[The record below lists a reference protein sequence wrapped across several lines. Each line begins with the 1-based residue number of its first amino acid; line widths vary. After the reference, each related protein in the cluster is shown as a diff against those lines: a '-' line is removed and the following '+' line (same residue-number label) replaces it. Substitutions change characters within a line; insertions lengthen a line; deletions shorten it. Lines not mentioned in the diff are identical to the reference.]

1 MRTLDIKAL
10 RESLDYNPETGLL
23 TWKKRP
29 LSHFVDKH
37 AEKRWN
43 TRFCGKKAGS
53 VKRSGQQHY
62 RRVRING
69 LHFQAHRVA
78 LALHLGSWPID
89 QIDHID
95 GDGENNRLNNLRIVS
110 STENNRNRRI
120 QKNNTSGYNGVQWHK
135 KERKWSAHI
144 GINNKDQYLGS
155 FTNIKDAIDARARAN
170 DKYGFSARHGT

>member
-1 MRTLDIKAL
+1 LRTLDIKAL

-29 LSHFVDKH
+29 LSHFVNKH
-37 AEKRWN
+37 VEKRWN
-43 TRFCGKKAGS
+43 ARFGGKKAGS
-53 VKRSGQQHY
+53 LKKVGQINY
-62 RRVRING
+62 RKVCING
-69 LHFQAHRVA
+69 WTFHVHRVA
-78 LALHLGSWPID
+78 LALHLGSWPVD

-110 STENNRNRRI
+110 STENSRN
-120 QKNNTSGYNGVQWHK
+120 QKLHKNNTSGYNGVRWR
-135 KERKWSAHI
+135 KEKRKWVAQI
-144 GINNKDQYLGS
+144 GINGVHHYLGS